1 MPDVSNS
8 ESPAVELKDMTKVY
22 PGSRSD
28 RDVVAVRDVDL
39 SIAQGEFFTLLG
51 PSGCGKTTTLRLI
64 AGFEMPTR
72 GQLLISSQEMST
84 VPAHKRPVNTVFQSY
99 AIFPHLTVQENVGFG
114 LSVKGVSKSER
125 SDRVDRAL
133 DLVQMR
139 QYATRKPSA
148 LSGGQQQRVALA
160 RALINEPSVLLLDE
174 PLAALDLKLRKEMQ
188 LELKHMQRRLG
199 ITFILVT
206 HDQEE
211 ALTMSDRIAI
221 MNDGE
226 VLQVDDPVGIYER
239 PTTRFGADFIG
250 EMNFVAGTLENQ
262 NGNDLTISGGGS
274 TCQIGKES
282 LTGDISKPLSLA
294 FRPEAVRVANANAAV
309 PAHAIAFEGMVEEV
323 IYIGTD
329 RRVTIRLQTEERLT
343 ARVQNAQIE
352 QAKPPERNT
361 KVSFY
366 INKSDMRVLSE

>member
-1 MPDVSNS
+1 MPDLSNAD
-8 ESPAVELKDMTKVY
+8 SPAVELQNMTKVY
-22 PGSRSD
+22 SGSRSEK
-28 RDVVAVRDVDL
+28 DVVAVRDINL

-64 AGFEMPTR
+64 AGFEMPTK
-72 GQLLISSQEMST
+72 GNLFISGQEMST

-99 AIFPHLTVQENVGFG
+99 AIFPHLCVRDNVGFG

-125 SDRVDRAL
+125 SERVERAL
-133 DLVQMR
+133 DLVQMQ
-139 QYATRKPSA
+139 QYGSRKPSA
-148 LSGGQQQRVALA
+148 LSGGQQQRIALA

-221 MNDGE
+221 MNDAE
-226 VLQVDDPVGIYER
+226 VLQVDDPIGIYER

-250 EMNFVAGTLENQ
+250 EMNFIAGTLESRE
-262 NGNDLTISGGGS
+262 GNSLKIRGGGS
-274 TCQIGKES
+274 TCVISSENIDDNTDKS
-282 LTGDISKPLSLA
+282 LTLA
-294 FRPEAVRVANANAAV
+294 FRPEAVRIAAAMTTV
-309 PAHAIAFEGMVEEV
+309 PENSVSFEGVVEEV

-329 RRVTIRLQTEERLT
+329 RRVTIRLETGERLT
-343 ARVQNAQIE
+343 ARIQNAQVE
-352 QAKPPERNT
+352 QARPPQHDA

-366 INKSDMRVLSE
+366 MNQSDMRILSE

>member
-1 MPDVSNS
+1 MPDAPTS
-8 ESPAVELKDMTKVY
+8 ESPAVELKDMTKIY
-22 PGSRSD
+22 PGTRSD

-72 GQLLISSQEMST
+72 GQLLISGQEMSS

-114 LSVKGVSKSER
+114 LSVKGVSKSQR

-139 QYATRKPSA
+139 QYAGRKPSA

-250 EMNFVAGTLENQ
+250 EMNFVAGKLESQ
-262 NGNDLTISGGGS
+262 SDSLLSISGGGS
-274 TCQIGKES
+274 NCEVSRDCLK
-282 LTGDISKPLSLA
+282 GDIEKPLSLA
-294 FRPEAVRVANANAAV
+294 FRPEAVRLADASATV
-309 PAHAIAFEGMVEEV
+309 PNNTVAFEGVVEEV

-329 RRVTIRLQTEERLT
+329 RRVTVRLNTEERLT
-343 ARVQNAQIE
+343 ARVQNANIE
-352 QAKPPERNT
+352 QAQPPKRDT
-361 KVSFY
+361 RIAFC
-366 INKSDMRVLSE
+366 INKSDIRVLSE